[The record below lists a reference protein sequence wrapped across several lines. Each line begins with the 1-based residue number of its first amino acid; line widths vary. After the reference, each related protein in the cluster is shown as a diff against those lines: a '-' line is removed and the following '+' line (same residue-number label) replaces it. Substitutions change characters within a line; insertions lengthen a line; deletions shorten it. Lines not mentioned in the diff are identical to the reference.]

1 MSAGEALVAAAV
13 AAVDALDGAAIEGL
27 GRLSAVFDA
36 APARA
41 APPYAV
47 VGDPVLIDWSG
58 AGVTGRE
65 GRLTVTL
72 WDAGEVPARLRALLE
87 AAEAAVLAMGPEL
100 GGGWRVAS
108 LLLVRSRVARAG
120 GDRWTGVSE
129 FRVRMYRAQ

>member
-13 AAVDALDGAAIEGL
+13 AAVAAVDAVDGPD
-27 GRLSAVFDA
+27 RLSAVFDA

-41 APPYAV
+41 ALPYAV
-47 VGDPVLIDWSG
+47 VGDPVLIDWD
-58 AGVTGRE
+58 AVGVTGRE

-72 WDAGEVPARLRALLE
+72 WDAGERPERLRALIA
-87 AAEAAVLAMGPEL
+87 AAETAVLGIGPDL

-108 LLLVRSRVARAG
+108 LMLARSRVARAG

-129 FRVRMYRAQ
+129 FRVRLYRAQ